1 MATNSSKYKL
11 TGVNGSEIQIS
22 LNGPTGPTGPA
33 NVLEIGDV
41 TTAETGVPAAAS
53 ITGSSPSQL
62 LHLTLPKGNTG
73 TAATIAVGTTA
84 TGAAGSSASVT
95 NGGSS
100 SAAVFNFTIPKGDKG
115 NTGTLSL
122 GTVATGNAG
131 TDVII
136 TNTGTPEAGEFN
148 FTIPRGNT
156 GATGPATQLS
166 VASTSTGSAGSDAS
180 VTISGTAPVQS
191 LAFTIP
197 RGDTGQTGPATQL
210 SVASTT
216 TGAAGTNASVTISG
230 TAPVQS
236 LAFTIPQGIQGI
248 QGETGSSGA
257 TALLTGYVSG
267 AGTVAA
273 TDTVIQAVGKLN
285 GNDEL
290 KASIA
295 SLYPYIGGKLLTY
308 LDEEA
313 AIADPLISAGDIYR
327 KSAGGV
333 DYVNPDNVPSLD
345 LRFATDKT
353 LTARRGPTPTFSR
366 ASSGTFVNAN
376 GLIVGKTAGTT
387 SSITPNTQAIG
398 SQVTVTVAS
407 GSVVGWVVGQAIS
420 LIVDTDGQDD
430 PDATELWLL
439 GNIVSTTDTTLVFSV
454 TSRTTQAGSAT
465 SWTLGYRGPRF
476 DHDPVSRTN
485 LLTRSAEFE
494 NSAWSRAAVGVAAAT
509 ITPNSDIAPDGTT
522 TADTANFS
530 ATTATNQ
537 QGMLFRTDL
546 TATIGQVV
554 TFSVYMRVPSGTAT
568 VYIELAE
575 GSPVS
580 GQSVA
585 CNVTTTWQRFS
596 ITRTAVAATQIYT
609 QIGPDTR
616 SFAGQPAVQPAA
628 SVFIWG
634 AQLEAGST
642 ATSYIPTTTAS
653 VTIHD
658 CRGLL
663 IEEGRTNLLSRSEEF
678 NETAWLKLRSSIS
691 ANSTV
696 SPSGDNSADKL
707 VEDSSAGTHMVY
719 RVLNTG
725 SLVAHTFSVFAKAD
739 GRNFVYLNCG
749 DGFPLNSHA
758 YFNLSNG
765 TLGTIGANATASITA
780 FGNGW
785 YRCSVT
791 ATPTSTTTNGFY
803 IQTASAN
810 GTISYQGDGTSGIF
824 IWGAQVEAG
833 SFPTSYIPTTTG
845 TLARGADVCSIT
857 GGAFTGMWNQSEGTL
872 LAQTQKTSTNINAF
886 VISVSDNSF
895 NNETDLRYSSVSQLQ
910 ALINVSNVTQVPAF
924 QANISSGAVVKQSIA
939 YKLNDCAYAAN
950 GASPI
955 SDTSALIPTVDRL
968 AIGNVAFVGQALYLN
983 GHIASVRYY
992 KKRLPDAKIQALTV

>member
-1 MATNSSKYKL
+1 VS
-11 TGVNGSEIQIS
+11 
-22 LNGPTGPTGPA
+22 
-33 NVLEIGDV
+33 
-41 TTAETGVPAAAS
+41 
-53 ITGSSPSQL
+53 
-62 LHLTLPKGNTG
+62 
-73 TAATIAVGTTA
+73 
-84 TGAAGSSASVT
+84 
-95 NGGSS
+95 
-100 SAAVFNFTIPKGDKG
+100 
-115 NTGTLSL
+115 
-122 GTVATGNAG
+122 
-131 TDVII
+131 
-136 TNTGTPEAGEFN
+136 
-148 FTIPRGNT
+148 
-156 GATGPATQLS
+156 
-166 VASTSTGSAGSDAS
+166 
-180 VTISGTAPVQS
+180 
-191 LAFTIP
+191 
-197 RGDTGQTGPATQL
+197 
-210 SVASTT
+210 
-216 TGAAGTNASVTISG
+216 
-230 TAPVQS
+230 
-236 LAFTIPQGIQGI
+236 
-248 QGETGSSGA
+248 
-257 TALLTGYVSG
+257 LLTGFASA
-267 AGTVAA
+267 AGTVAE
-273 TDTVIQAVGKLN
+273 TDTILAAVGKLD
-285 GNDEL
+285 GNIAL
-290 KASIA
+290 RATTA

-313 AIADPLISAGDIYR
+313 AIDDPLISAGDIYR
-327 KSAGGV
+327 KTAGGV

-430 PDATELWLL
+430 PDSTELWLL

-454 TSRTTQAGSAT
+454 TSRTAQAGSAT

-485 LLTRSAEFE
+485 LLSRSAEFE

-596 ITRTAVAATQIYT
+596 ITRAAVAATQIYT

-628 SVFIWG
+628 SVLLWG
-634 AQLEAGST
+634 AQLEVGSFP
-642 ATSYIPTTTAS
+642 TSYIPTTTAP

-663 IEEGRTNLLSRSEEF
+663 IEEGRTNLVADSNSF
-678 NETAWLKLRSSIS
+678 NNWGQS
-691 ANSTV
+691 NSTV
-696 SPSGDNSADKL
+696 ATSSVATPEGTADAWKV
-707 VEDSSAGTHMVY
+707 VEDLL
-719 RVLNTG
+719 LNT
-725 SLVAHTFSVFAKAD
+725 HTVSRAFIPVSGTTYTASVWLKPAENGFAFVGFVGGGFFSTFISV
-739 GRNFVYLNCG
+739 
-749 DGFPLNSHA
+749 
-758 YFNLSNG
+758 NLSTG
-765 TLGTIGANATASITA
+765 AVSTALGTPIGASSVSHSNGWWRVSFSLAATASLSSNIDIRLSRDGNWA
-780 FGNGW
+780 NRSYLGNG
-785 YRCSVT
+785 V
-791 ATPTSTTTNGFY
+791 NGMY
-803 IQTASAN
+803 V
-810 GTISYQGDGTSGIF
+810 Y
-824 IWGAQVEAG
+824 GAQVEAG

-845 TLARGADVCSIT
+845 TLARSVDVCNIT
-857 GGAFTGMWNQSEGTL
+857 GGNFNNFYNQSEGTL
-872 LAQTQKTSTNINAF
+872 FADVSGLMTDVLGGNRGFAMITDGTYANAF
-886 VISVSDNSF
+886 GILKTANVGFIRAEGNTG
-895 NNETDLRYSSVSQLQ
+895 NVSQFILG
-910 ALINVSNVTQVPAF
+910 N
-924 QANISSGAVVKQSIA
+924 
-939 YKLNDCAYAAN
+939 AYAPFTQYKVALGVKTNDTNAAFN
-950 GASPI
+950 GSLRTT
-955 SDTSALIPTVDRL
+955 DTSVTLPSTMNRL
-968 AIGNVAFVGQALYLN
+968 EFRDATGAAGGQPSC
-983 GHIASVRYY
+983 HIAAIRYY
-992 KKRLPDAKIQALTV
+992 RKRLPNAKLQALTV